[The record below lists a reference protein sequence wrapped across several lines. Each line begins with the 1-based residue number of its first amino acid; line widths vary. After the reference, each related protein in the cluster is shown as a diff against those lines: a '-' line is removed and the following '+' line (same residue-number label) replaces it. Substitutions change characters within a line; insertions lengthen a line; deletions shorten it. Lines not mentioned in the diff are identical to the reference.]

1 MDEDIAVTP
10 EKYAEVLCTWLRMY
24 TEETAVKTMAKYVG
38 YKTSLFDSDRKLK
51 FLEELIFVYT
61 ALSCYVS
68 ESILAGHESYGSIRD
83 SFVKKVSRRYGENLS
98 IDDPDFESHY
108 AEKLKEYS
116 SAVSEIQSPGHRW
129 RDFLH
134 AWPAFPSRSP
144 GIWCFLPWSLW
155 RRAVCPYKCQTKSHS
170 RITDWRT

>member
-1 MDEDIAVTP
+1 MDQDIAVTP
-10 EKYAEVLCTWLRMY
+10 EEYAEVLCTWLRMH

-68 ESILAGHESYGSIRD
+68 ESILAGHESYGSIRG

-98 IDDPDFESHY
+98 TDDPDFESHY

-116 SAVSEIQSPGHRW
+116 SAVSEDAR
-129 RDFLH
+129 
-134 AWPAFPSRSP
+134 
-144 GIWCFLPWSLW
+144 
-155 RRAVCPYKCQTKSHS
+155 QTKVS
-170 RITDWRT
+170 RIFLDRLPPSGVRNTLKSRALAAVSFGIFCSTLKETLEKHEVVSAPN

>member
-1 MDEDIAVTP
+1 MDEDIKVTP
-10 EKYAEVLCTWLRMY
+10 EAYAEVLYTWLRMH

-38 YKTSLFDSDRKLK
+38 YKMSLFDSDRKLR

-68 ESILAGHESYGSIRD
+68 ESILAGHESYGSIRG

-98 IDDPDFESHY
+98 ADDPDFESHY

-116 SAVSEIQSPGHRW
+116 SAVSEDERQPE
-129 RDFLH
+129 
-134 AWPAFPSRSP
+134 
-144 GIWCFLPWSLW
+144 
-155 RRAVCPYKCQTKSHS
+155 VS
-170 RITDWRT
+170 RIFIASLPPKGVRKPLKSAALAAVSFGIFCSSLKETLAKHRLVSAPD

>member
-68 ESILAGHESYGSIRD
+68 ESILAGHESYGSIRG

-98 IDDPDFESHY
+98 TDDPDFESHY

-116 SAVSEIQSPGHRW
+116 SAVSEDERQPE
-129 RDFLH
+129 
-134 AWPAFPSRSP
+134 
-144 GIWCFLPWSLW
+144 
-155 RRAVCPYKCQTKSHS
+155 VS
-170 RITDWRT
+170 RIFIASLPPKGVRKPLKSAALAAVSFGIFCSSLKETLAKHRLVSAPD

>member
-10 EKYAEVLCTWLRMY
+10 EEYAEVLCTWLRMH

-51 FLEELIFVYT
+51 FLEELIFVYA
-61 ALSCYVS
+61 ALSCHVS
-68 ESILAGHESYGSIRD
+68 QSVLAGHESYGSIKD
-83 SFVKKVSRRYGENLS
+83 SFVKKVARRYGENLS

-116 SAVSEIQSPGHRW
+116 SAVSEDERQPE
-129 RDFLH
+129 
-134 AWPAFPSRSP
+134 
-144 GIWCFLPWSLW
+144 
-155 RRAVCPYKCQTKSHS
+155 VS
-170 RITDWRT
+170 RIFIRSLPPKGVRKPLKSAALAAVSFGIFCSTLKETLAKHRVVSAPD